1 VSARGCASGPADGYM
16 MQAEQARKA
25 GAWGHRLGRTG
36 LRSGRRQV
44 VSAGWRWAGESQQKA
59 EPQGQPAGVP
69 RELSQIT
76 NLPFHFNRN

>member
-16 MQAEQARKA
+16 MQAEQAKA
-25 GAWGHRLGRTG
+25 GQESWGLGAPSGPRTG

-59 EPQGQPAGVP
+59 EP
-69 RELSQIT
+69 
-76 NLPFHFNRN
+76 